1 MWRRGSG
8 FYSPIPRDCS
18 HFAPASRRQ
27 RLTPLYQ
34 TLSFRPEAE
43 GVKSSVALGFNYAT
57 GHFPDNEKG
66 TDRLKQLKINGDA
79 ITEFLLGRHGSPAH
93 TERTFAKQDCK
104 DVPDLKPDPGEV

>member
-1 MWRRGSG
+1 
-8 FYSPIPRDCS
+8 
-18 HFAPASRRQ
+18 
-27 RLTPLYQ
+27 
-34 TLSFRPEAE
+34 LSFRPEAE
-43 GVKSSVALGFNYAT
+43 GAKSSVALGFNYAT

-66 TDRLKQLKINGDA
+66 TDRLEQLKINGDA